1 MVYNGVTDWLYE
13 GEMKTRAKDVAE
25 NLFAVSEEVLY
36 TDSAIWVSPG
46 LSLFAFASFND
57 SSVSEY
63 LIPSMTGRWSPVSL
77 RYPRAGGVNP
87 EVSLTVM
94 QLLNTGRGKQWNV
107 QPPIEVFNR

>member
-1 MVYNGVTDWLYE
+1 MIYNGVTDWLYE
-13 GEMKTRAKDVAE
+13 GKRETCVRCIERNMLT
-25 NLFAVSEEVLY
+25 VSEEVLY

-63 LIPSMTGRWSPVSL
+63 LIPSMTGRWPPVSL

-94 QLLNTGRGKQWNV
+94 QLLNTGRGKQWSV
-107 QPPIEVFNR
+107 QPPLEVFNR